1 MILDEDLSIERKMV
15 EILSKIIY
23 LDLSLD
29 AMGFNHPSDGQKIF
43 LHEPSLRFLKKSRNL

>member
-1 MILDEDLSIERKMV
+1 LGDRLQDIIGLQPAHMILDEDLSIERKMV

-29 AMGFNHPSDGQKIF
+29 AMGFNHPSD
-43 LHEPSLRFLKKSRNL
+43 R